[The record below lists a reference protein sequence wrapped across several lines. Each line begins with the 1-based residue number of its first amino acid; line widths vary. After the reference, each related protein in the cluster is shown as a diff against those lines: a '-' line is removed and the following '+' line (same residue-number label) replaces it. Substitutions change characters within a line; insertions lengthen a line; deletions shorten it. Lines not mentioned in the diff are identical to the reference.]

1 MNRKR
6 PIPSGSNDKTRLFCL
21 AQLLIPA
28 QCTIRCV
35 CLLIGSKLNFEAL
48 LEGHPCMCLPQLDHD
63 IFNAFFNFIKSNTAD
78 DWNDET
84 RALVSVVW
92 VVLVG

>member
-1 MNRKR
+1 
-6 PIPSGSNDKTRLFCL
+6 
-21 AQLLIPA
+21 
-28 QCTIRCV
+28 
-35 CLLIGSKLNFEAL
+35 
-48 LEGHPCMCLPQLDHD
+48 MCLPQLDHD